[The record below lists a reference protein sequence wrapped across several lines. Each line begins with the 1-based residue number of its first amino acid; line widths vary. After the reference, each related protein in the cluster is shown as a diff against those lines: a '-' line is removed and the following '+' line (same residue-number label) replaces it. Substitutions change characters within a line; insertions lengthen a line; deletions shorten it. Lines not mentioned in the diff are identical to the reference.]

1 MTLGSVKEESKVTE
15 DHRYKITHLGDQGS
29 LRGKAVLQIH
39 CALVA
44 GHALQQHFQHPTQN
58 ALLGFCYRNS
68 LQCKHKDIKQP
79 CTYNVGR

>member
-1 MTLGSVKEESKVTE
+1 MGPYGTDATAAMSEKPEAQISTLLCLFLKQELRK
-15 DHRYKITHLGDQGS
+15 LGDQGS

-68 LQCKHKDIKQP
+68 LNDDL
-79 CTYNVGR
+79 